1 MANIWKQSECLSVD
15 EWIKQMQQV
24 YATEGYSAV
33 RKEDALH
40 LGNVDRPGAHYAEY
54 EKQTEKDNITYV

>member
-1 MANIWKQSECLSVD
+1 
-15 EWIKQMQQV
+15 MQQV
-24 YATEGYSAV
+24 YAMEGYSAV

-54 EKQTEKDNITYV
+54 DKPN